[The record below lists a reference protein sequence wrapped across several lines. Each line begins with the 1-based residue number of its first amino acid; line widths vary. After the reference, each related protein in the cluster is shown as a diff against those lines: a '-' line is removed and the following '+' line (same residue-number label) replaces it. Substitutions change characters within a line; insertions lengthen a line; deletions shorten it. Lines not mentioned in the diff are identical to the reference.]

1 VTTVHDLRPLVA
13 HVVYRFDVGGLENG
27 LVNLINC
34 MPSDTY
40 RHVVISLTEITDFRR
55 RIGRDDVQ
63 FFALKKA
70 PGHTVWLYPQLFRLF
85 RELRP
90 VIVHSRNL
98 AALEVVVPAWA
109 AGVPVRIHGEHGRD
123 VGDLDGSN
131 RKYQWLRRCYRPFVT
146 HYIAL
151 SRDLEQYLTSRVG
164 MPPARVTQIYNGVDT
179 RRFYPAETRQPIAGC
194 PFSDPMGC
202 LIGTVGRMQVVKNQ
216 TALAEAFIRVLKAF
230 PQLESRLRLV
240 MIGNGPLRAQA
251 QALLEQAGVAELAW
265 LPGERDDVPEILRG
279 LDCFVLPSLAEGVS
293 NTILEAMAS
302 ALPAIATDVGGN
314 GELVESGRTGELVE
328 PADIDAMAQ
337 KIAAYAIDPRRARVA
352 GAAGRAV
359 VERRFSLEAMTQ
371 GYQDLYDRLL
381 KSRSRM
387 PGRNALVHP

>member
-27 LVNLINC
+27 LVNLINH

-63 FFALKKA
+63 LLALKKA
-70 PGHTVWLYPQLFRLF
+70 PGHTLWIYPQLFRLF

-151 SRDLEQYLTSRVG
+151 SRDLEHYLTSRVG
-164 MPPARVTQIYNGVDT
+164 MSPGRCDADLQ
-179 RRFYPAETRQPIAGC
+179 RRRYPT
-194 PFSDPMGC
+194 FS
-202 LIGTVGRMQVVKNQ
+202 
-216 TALAEAFIRVLKAF
+216 
-230 PQLESRLRLV
+230 
-240 MIGNGPLRAQA
+240 
-251 QALLEQAGVAELAW
+251 
-265 LPGERDDVPEILRG
+265 
-279 LDCFVLPSLAEGVS
+279 
-293 NTILEAMAS
+293 
-302 ALPAIATDVGGN
+302 
-314 GELVESGRTGELVE
+314 SGRD
-328 PADIDAMAQ
+328 PSADCRLPIFRSDVLLDR
-337 KIAAYAIDPRRARVA
+337 YRRAHA
-352 GAAGRAV
+352 GGQ
-359 VERRFSLEAMTQ
+359 ESDEHWQ
-371 GYQDLYDRLL
+371 RL
-381 KSRSRM
+381 SS
-387 PGRNALVHP
+387 GC